1 MTRAPGLVSI
11 GSVVSSAGCLLAG
24 LFMVV
29 MLAGPALRADA
40 ADAPVKPGA
49 HAADAKGPD
58 HAEHATHGAEHA
70 EHGNADPMSVD
81 PDLAW
86 CTLIVFG
93 LLLLILKKFAWA
105 PIASALDQREKTVA
119 DHIALAEHNHEEAKR
134 LLAEYEAKLRNAQQ
148 EVRDMLDAAHK
159 RAEQSHQ
166 ELLAKARTEAE
177 GEMARA
183 KREIDSA
190 KDQALIV
197 LAHTA
202 ADQAVGLAGKILKVR
217 LQADDHRAL
226 IEGALHDFAR
236 ADGGNHN

>member
-29 MLAGPALRADA
+29 MLAGPALRARA
-40 ADAPVKPGA
+40 ADAPAKPDA
-49 HAADAKGPD
+49 HAADAKG
-58 HAEHATHGAEHA
+58 HGHAEHA

-93 LLLLILKKFAWA
+93 LLLLILKKFAWG

-119 DHIALAEHNHEEAKR
+119 DHIALAEHNHDEAKR
-134 LLAEYEAKLRNAQQ
+134 LLAEYEAKLRSAQQ

-236 ADGGNHN
+236 AEGGNHN